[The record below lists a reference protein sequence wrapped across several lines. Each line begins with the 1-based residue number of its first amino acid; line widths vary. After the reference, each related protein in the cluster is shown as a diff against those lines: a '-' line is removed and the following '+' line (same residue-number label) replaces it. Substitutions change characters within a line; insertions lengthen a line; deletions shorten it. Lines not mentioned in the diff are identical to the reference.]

1 MRFAKYLQ
9 HRFCGKPGTRP
20 RQRPPRKTT
29 LDIETKQRHSTNLT
43 GGLRIGLIHPVP
55 DKEQPMQK
63 NIVHA
68 DTRGIVPSQPVGAT
82 VQIVVDTLFARIK
95 SEEYPTDTR
104 LPSERTLAAELGVA
118 RNTVREA
125 LDVLESQNVILR
137 RPGSGSFVTYRSTD
151 HGQTAQGSVADET
164 SPLDHLVVRGILEPE
179 MVRLAVVNM
188 TPRMVSELSETLSK
202 IETIQTDVD
211 AFIELEEKLYIQIAE
226 GTGNPL
232 LASCYQ
238 LTIETY
244 RQSFRTKLRRR
255 NLTPKRMQDYQKRYN
270 TLYNAIASRDVASAV
285 EFIKLHLVE
294 EQKLLLQD
302 F

>member
-1 MRFAKYLQ
+1 MNKEV
-9 HRFCGKPGTRP
+9 GKS
-20 RQRPPRKTT
+20 
-29 LDIETKQRHSTNLT
+29 ETQIAST
-43 GGLRIGLIHPVP
+43 P
-55 DKEQPMQK
+55 
-63 NIVHA
+63 
-68 DTRGIVPSQPVGAT
+68 PVGAT

-95 SEEYPTDTR
+95 SETYPRDTR

-125 LDVLESQNVILR
+125 LDVLETQSVIRR
-137 RPGSGSFVTYRSTD
+137 RPGSGSFVTYRSAPPVETPAD
-151 HGQTAQGSVADET
+151 SIADET

-188 TPRMVSELSETLSK
+188 APRMITELSETLSK
-202 IETIQTDVD
+202 IEAITTDVD
-211 AFIELEEKLYIQIAE
+211 GFIELEERLYTQIAD

-232 LASCYQ
+232 LASCYR

-270 TLYNAIASRDVASAV
+270 TLFNAIASRDVASAV

>member
-1 MRFAKYLQ
+1 MNKTFHDTATGLSTIQ
-9 HRFCGKPGTRP
+9 H
-20 RQRPPRKTT
+20 
-29 LDIETKQRHSTNLT
+29 I
-43 GGLRIGLIHPVP
+43 
-55 DKEQPMQK
+55 
-63 NIVHA
+63 
-68 DTRGIVPSQPVGAT
+68 GAT

-95 SEEYPTDTR
+95 SEEYPRDTR

-125 LDVLESQNVILR
+125 LDVLESQEVIRR
-137 RPGSGSFVTYRSTD
+137 RPGSGSFVTYRSAAAATEPE
-151 HGQTAQGSVADET
+151 HSVADET

-179 MVRLAVVNM
+179 MVRLAVINM
-188 TPRMVSELSETLSK
+188 TPRQITELSETLSQ
-202 IETIQTDVD
+202 IEAVTVDIDV
-211 AFIELEEKLYIQIAE
+211 FNSLEEKLYMQIAQ

-232 LASCYQ
+232 LASCYR

-255 NLTPKRMQDYQKRYN
+255 NLTPRRMQEYQKRYN
-270 TLYNAIASRDVASAV
+270 TLFNAIASRDVASAV